1 MNGKRKRNGKAN
13 KEALAAATM
22 AVAPGEL
29 GPDGTIVD
37 ATVVG
42 GEMVQLSKPKR
53 ERRSGGKVSR
63 WTQEE
68 EERLKALVHELGSS
82 GQWQAIAERL
92 ETGRTAAGVDQHY
105 QLMTGRRKRYSAA
118 EKAAAGE
125 AGAEA
130 AAAAAHMVAASME
143 ARPPPTPLQSTPQ
156 VQ

>member
-1 MNGKRKRNGKAN
+1 
-13 KEALAAATM
+13 M
-22 AVAPGEL
+22 AIAPGEF
-29 GPDGTIVD
+29 GPDGQIVD

-42 GEMVQLSKPKR
+42 GDMVQLPKPKR

-68 EERLKALVHELGSS
+68 EDRLKALVLELGSS

-118 EKAAAGE
+118 EKAGGGE
-125 AGAEA
+125 GDPEA
-130 AAAAAHMVAASME
+130 VGGAAHMVRVSPRASNKGE
-143 ARPPPTPLQSTPQ
+143 
-156 VQ
+156 